1 MQHFTLITGIAS
13 IISLAIQL
21 FDLFPR
27 FRRQRQAFLL
37 VVCGIFLG
45 SVIRG
50 INVSAVQ
57 ISLQPTGFMLLV
69 GFIAVAVLCVLLL
82 AASAKDRMKRM
93 ELYTA
98 AGVGTVL
105 LGFIL
110 FFGTMIEATKQSTQ
124 SGDRDRLTL
133 SELTALADR
142 AEAQGDLERA
152 ISYLDTVAARLDPH
166 DQNVFKMRDRIKA
179 LRDKSIGY
187 SK

>member
-1 MQHFTLITGIAS
+1 
-13 IISLAIQL
+13 
-21 FDLFPR
+21 
-27 FRRQRQAFLL
+27 
-37 VVCGIFLG
+37 
-45 SVIRG
+45 
-50 INVSAVQ
+50 
-57 ISLQPTGFMLLV
+57 
-69 GFIAVAVLCVLLL
+69 
-82 AASAKDRMKRM
+82 MKRM

-98 AGVGTVL
+98 AGVVTVL